1 MDSSERISAYDVLG
15 IDSDP
20 FKNGTDSCCTIHT
33 NANRYKKA
41 LNELRNPKEDT
52 DIAGQLQILFD
63 SNKLILASAY
73 RMAEVWAKIYV
84 LEMSE

>member
-1 MDSSERISAYDVLG
+1 MDSERISAYSVLG
-15 IDSDP
+15 IESDP

-41 LNELRNPKEDT
+41 LNELRNATDET
-52 DIAGQLQILFD
+52 DIAEQLQVMFD

-73 RMAEVWAKIYV
+73 RMAEIWAKIYV
-84 LEMSE
+84 LEVGE

>member
-1 MDSSERISAYDVLG
+1 MDSSDRISAYDVLG
-15 IDSDP
+15 IESDP

-41 LNELRNPKEDT
+41 LNELRSQNEDT
-52 DIAGQLQILFD
+52 DVAEQLKVMFD
-63 SNKLILASAY
+63 ANKLILASAY
-73 RMAEVWAKIYV
+73 RMAEIWAKIYV